1 MDLLTKWQKIWHKW
15 RSPSKP
21 KNQAKKKQPK
31 AADQSRPDGHQP
43 RLNPEQQ
50 AADSL
55 RKLLNDDR
63 IPEAVRQQLAAEYQQ
78 LKALIDKLDNSAV
91 HIVAFGKVS
100 TGKSSLLNALSG
112 TDYFSVSPLHGETRH
127 SQPMDWPTRREQAM
141 VLIDTPGTDELGGE
155 EREHMAREAA
165 RLADVMLFVVDG
177 DVSASELQQLQSI
190 ANPHRLVIVVINKAD
205 LYAADELASLVGSV
219 KQKLAGLCH
228 AVVTASADPRH
239 VKVIKTTDEGEE
251 VTETRVLSPDI
262 ASLKQAL
269 WQLLDKEGKSL
280 TAINASLFAGQV
292 SDQIAE
298 KIVSARSHAAD
309 KIIRTYCIA
318 KGVGVAFNPIPVA
331 DLLVAAGV
339 DVAMV
344 RQLSKLYGLPMGRA
358 EAARL
363 AATIMAQLALL
374 MGAVW
379 SVNLLSSA
387 LKTVS
392 VGLST
397 SVTAVGQGSLAYYAT
412 YLVGKIATQYFKSGY
427 SWGDDGP
434 KKVAQQIVRELDRDS
449 ILREARNQIL
459 SLIKN
464 KSSQSKN

>member
-1 MDLLTKWQKIWHKW
+1 
-15 RSPSKP
+15 
-21 KNQAKKKQPK
+21 
-31 AADQSRPDGHQP
+31 
-43 RLNPEQQ
+43 
-50 AADSL
+50 
-55 RKLLNDDR
+55 
-63 IPEAVRQQLAAEYQQ
+63 
-78 LKALIDKLDNSAV
+78 
-91 HIVAFGKVS
+91 
-100 TGKSSLLNALSG
+100 
-112 TDYFSVSPLHGETRH
+112 
-127 SQPMDWPTRREQAM
+127 M

-205 LYAADELASLVGSV
+205 LYAADELSSLVDSV

-228 AVVTASADPRH
+228 AVVTASADPRP

>member
-1 MDLLTKWQKIWHKW
+1 M
-15 RSPSKP
+15 
-21 KNQAKKKQPK
+21 
-31 AADQSRPDGHQP
+31 
-43 RLNPEQQ
+43 
-50 AADSL
+50 
-55 RKLLNDDR
+55 
-63 IPEAVRQQLAAEYQQ
+63 
-78 LKALIDKLDNSAV
+78 
-91 HIVAFGKVS
+91 
-100 TGKSSLLNALSG
+100 
-112 TDYFSVSPLHGETRH
+112 
-127 SQPMDWPTRREQAM
+127 
-141 VLIDTPGTDELGGE
+141 
-155 EREHMAREAA
+155 
-165 RLADVMLFVVDG
+165 
-177 DVSASELQQLQSI
+177 
-190 ANPHRLVIVVINKAD
+190 
-205 LYAADELASLVGSV
+205 
-219 KQKLAGLCH
+219 
-228 AVVTASADPRH
+228 
-239 VKVIKTTDEGEE
+239 
-251 VTETRVLSPDI
+251 
-262 ASLKQAL
+262 
-269 WQLLDKEGKSL
+269 
-280 TAINASLFAGQV
+280 
-292 SDQIAE
+292 
-298 KIVSARSHAAD
+298 
-309 KIIRTYCIA
+309 
-318 KGVGVAFNPIPVA
+318 AFNPIPVA